1 MKIIV
6 IGAGPSGL
14 ICSYKLRNQDNE
26 VVLIDKN
33 EKVGRKIYITG
44 KGRCNLTNNCS
55 WEEFFDN
62 VVTNPKFL
70 YSAYSNF
77 SSQDTMELFE
87 SNKVKLVTE
96 RGNRVFPA
104 SYKASDIVDA
114 LFNLCKKAG
123 VNFKLQESVTSIYK
137 DGDSFVVTT
146 NKGKYTADKVVVA
159 TGGKSYSH
167 TGSTGDGYGFAKKFG
182 HNVINPVPGLV
193 ALKVKENIPP
203 SLYKFTLKNVTLTA
217 KYGNTRIQE
226 FGEITFYKEG
236 VAGPIAIT
244 ISSLINKINVKD
256 VELEIDFKPALT
268 NEKLDQRVIRET
280 QNKVNKTVE
289 DLLHK
294 LLPKEVLSWF
304 LQISKI
310 NKERLVIDL
319 KKEEREQIVNSLK
332 GLKLTYLGLDDID
345 HAIITSGGISTK
357 EINPKT
363 MESKIV
369 QGLYFVGEVI
379 DVDAFTGGF
388 NMQIAFST
396 GALAADSINKGC

>member
-14 ICSYKLRNQDNE
+14 ICSYKLRNKNHD
-26 VVLIDKN
+26 VLLIDKN
-33 EKVGRKIYITG
+33 EKIGRKIYITG
-44 KGRCNLTNNCS
+44 KGRCNLTNNCT

-62 VVTNPKFL
+62 VVTNSKFL

-77 SSQDTMELFE
+77 NSQDTMELFE

-114 LFNLCKKAG
+114 LFTMIKKSG
-123 VNFKLQESVTSIYK
+123 VAIRLNENVTKVYK
-137 DGDSFVVTT
+137 NDNEFVVVT
-146 NKGKYTADKVVVA
+146 NKGQYIADKVVIA
-159 TGGKSYSH
+159 TGGMSYSH
-167 TGSTGDGYGFAKKFG
+167 TGSTGDGYKFAKNFG
-182 HNVINPVPGLV
+182 HTIVDTVPGLV
-193 ALKVKENIPP
+193 PIKIKENIPS
-203 SLYKFTLKNVTLTA
+203 SLYKFTLKNVKLTA
-217 KYGNTRIQE
+217 KYDNTKIEE

-244 ISSLINKINVKD
+244 ISSLINKVKTKD
-256 VELEIDFKPALT
+256 ISLSIDFKPALSY
-268 NEKLDQRVIRET
+268 EKLDQRIIREA

-294 LLPKEVLSWF
+294 LLPSDILPWF
-304 LQISKI
+304 VSISKI
-310 NKERLVIDL
+310 NTKSNVIDL
-319 KKEEREQIVNSLK
+319 KKEEREKILNWLK
-332 GLKLTYLGLDDID
+332 DFKLTYVGLDDID

-369 QGLYFVGEVI
+369 PGLYFIGEVI

-396 GALAADSINKGC
+396 GVLASDSID